1 LALRP
6 SLTLSLGSFI
16 GETLRLRFR
25 LLLSRTVGGGAAGA
39 GRRPQVKS
47 RHLVTATLT
56 LLAGGV
62 SLSAQTETAAKLGW
76 KNVSAE
82 GWQADLRQLAENA
95 PRLHR
100 NLFHTMTQ
108 TEFQAEVARLQAAIP
123 ALPPDE
129 RLVSFIRLGALI
141 QDGHSGF
148 DIYNLQLPRAPIR
161 FVEFEDGVYVTA
173 VEGAHAEIAGSQLV
187 RVGGTDCKTAM
198 EKVRKLVS
206 HDPDNTGRAW
216 SWAAEFYL
224 NAPILLHGLGLSDS
238 DQQASYTVDKNGVIT
253 TVTLRTSVQPA
264 PFSTRDYI
272 LRPIPANWA
281 TMAEQLSQ
289 ALESKQV
296 ERVVIDVRQN
306 GGGDNSL
313 LRPVLLALFRAK
325 TNHRGGV
332 WVLISKRTFSA
343 CQNFVNRLENYADV
357 IFVGEPT
364 AENVN
369 FYSDVQSLDLQNTGL
384 DIGFSVLWWQDKDPR
399 DLRTATFPEIA
410 VTPSFE
416 EMVSGRD
423 AALQIALTEPAPP
436 TLSEVVRAAALEGSQ
451 DLRSA
456 YENYMRDPRHRYLKD
471 DEIQLNRTGY
481 ELLGRKRTKS
491 AVAVFRLNA
500 EMHPQSSNVFDSL
513 GEGLEAAGDLH
524 DAMAAYAKAL
534 EIDPTNDH
542 AGFALSQLKAKTK
555 Q

>member
-1 LALRP
+1 MIV
-6 SLTLSLGSFI
+6 GS
-16 GETLRLRFR
+16 
-25 LLLSRTVGGGAAGA
+25 GAW
-39 GRRPQVKS
+39 
-47 RHLVTATLT
+47 
-56 LLAGGV
+56 
-62 SLSAQTETAAKLGW
+62 LSAQTETAATFRW

-123 ALPPDE
+123 ALLPDE

-161 FVEFEDGVYVTA
+161 FAEFEDGIYVIA
-173 VEGAHAEIAGSQLV
+173 VEGAHAEIVGSKLIG
-187 RVGGTDCKTAM
+187 VGGTDCKTAM
-198 EKVRKLVS
+198 EKVRQLVS
-206 HDPDNTGRAW
+206 HDPDNIGRAW

-224 NAPILLHGLGLSDS
+224 NAPVLLHGLGLSDS
-238 DQQASYTVDKNGVIT
+238 DEQASYTVDKNGVIT
-253 TVTLRTSVQPA
+253 TVTLPASVQPS
-264 PFSTRDYI
+264 PFSTHDYI
-272 LRPIPANWA
+272 VRPIPANWVTIQRSRA
-281 TMAEQLSQ
+281 KTTLADRNPDRYYWLQTIPERHAVYFDFRGVANDPQIPLSKFAKQLSQ
-289 ALESKQV
+289 ALESRQV

-325 TNHRGGV
+325 TNHRGGI
-332 WVLISKRTFSA
+332 WVLTGKRTFSA
-343 CQNFVNRLENYADV
+343 CQNFVDRLENYADV

-384 DIGFSVLWWQDKDPR
+384 DIGFSALWWQDKDPR
-399 DLRTATFPEIA
+399 DPRTATFPEIA
-410 VTPSFE
+410 VTPSFV

-423 AALQIALTEPAPP
+423 AALQTALTEPAPR
-436 TLSEVVRAAALEGSQ
+436 TLGEVVRTAALEGPQ
-451 DLRSA
+451 ALRSA
-456 YENYMRDPRHRYLKD
+456 YENYMHDPRHRYVKD

-481 ELLGRKRTKS
+481 ELLGRKRTKP

-500 EMHPQSSNVFDSL
+500 EMHSHSSNVFDSL
-513 GEGLEAAGDLH
+513 GEGLEADGDLP

-542 AGFALSQLKAKTK
+542 AGFALSQLKAKIK